1 MEGTGDNLILLGAGQ
16 LDEVDKSK
24 EQDRGVK
31 EVNKLV
37 ISSMVVDHSV
47 FFEMEDLAANK
58 VMRRDE
64 EISL

>member
-1 MEGTGDNLILLGAGQ
+1 MWHARLFSVVRHATFTL
-16 LDEVDKSK
+16 
-24 EQDRGVK
+24 
-31 EVNKLV
+31 
-37 ISSMVVDHSV
+37 MVVDHSV